1 MGEFQGVVPALIT
14 PFDSKGKI
22 DEDALCQLI
31 ERNIEANVDGFWI
44 TGGTGESVLLT
55 DDEIIRVAQLSGLQ
69 CRGRVKTIVHV
80 GALTTRSA
88 VKMATAVGK
97 ANIDA
102 ISCVPPFFYRPNI
115 EGIINH
121 YKAISDAASLPFFV
135 YNQPKYTGVEISPN
149 LMKTLIDHV
158 PLVAGVK
165 HSAPDFH
172 NIRRF
177 SQLGIDVFTGSG
189 SLFIPALV
197 SGASG
202 VVDGPLTVAPE
213 LWVSAYEAFKKGDI
227 ERALVLQEK
236 GAKLVDLAGKFG
248 MQATCKALVNARLH
262 INAGSPRLP
271 IASLTDEETKQ
282 LLREAQDMGLIRPDT
297 ILSPGS

>member
-14 PFDSKGKI
+14 PFDSKGAI
-22 DEDALCQLI
+22 DEDALYQLI
-31 ERNIEANVDGFWI
+31 EQNIQAGVDGFWI
-44 TGGTGESVLLT
+44 TGGTGESILLT
-55 DDEIIRVAQLSGLQ
+55 DDEIIRVAKLSGQQ

-88 VKMATAVGK
+88 VKMATAVGN
-97 ANIDA
+97 AQIDA
-102 ISCVPPFFYRPNI
+102 ISCVPPFFYEPNI
-115 EGIINH
+115 EGIVNH
-121 YKAISDAASLPFFV
+121 YKDVSSAASLPFFV

-149 LMKTLIDHV
+149 LMKTLIDNV
-158 PLVAGVK
+158 PNVAGVK

-213 LWVSAYEAFKKGDI
+213 LWVGAYKAFKDGNMDQ
-227 ERALVLQEK
+227 ALQLQEK

-248 MQATCKALVNARLH
+248 MQATCKALVDARLH
-262 INAGSPRLP
+262 INAGPPRLP
-271 IASLTDEETKQ
+271 IPPLTEEATRQ
-282 LLREAQDMGLIRPDT
+282 LHIEARDMGL
-297 ILSPGS
+297 LSSTVI